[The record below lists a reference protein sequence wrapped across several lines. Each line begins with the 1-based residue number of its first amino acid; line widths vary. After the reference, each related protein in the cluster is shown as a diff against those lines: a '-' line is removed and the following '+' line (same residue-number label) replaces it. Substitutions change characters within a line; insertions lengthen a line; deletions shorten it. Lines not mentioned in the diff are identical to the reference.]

1 MTKLPHPTP
10 LNNLFIGPELAA
22 HTAQLSSKI
31 SAKISE
37 LNNTLHDTD
46 EAYKT
51 ARMFD
56 NLKLD
61 EMEASLPDRY
71 LRLSPEERLALAQ
84 KEGIKLHN
92 LNPKRDANYTER
104 ERLKDL
110 HGGWGKDVVAL
121 ANEKKRIESE
131 RDELSKLAAA
141 FTTALRAPLIINATD
156 LDLKDQKILA
166 VYEGSPFH
174 PHGHQELTSADIRLV
189 VEYLKVKIDFE
200 LTEN

>member
-31 SAKISE
+31 TSKISE

-61 EMEASLPDRY
+61 EMEASLPERY
-71 LRLSPEERLALAQ
+71 LRLTPEERVALAQ

-131 RDELSKLAAA
+131 RDEYSKLAAA
-141 FTTALRAPLIINATD
+141 FTAALRAPRIVDATG
-156 LDLKDQKILA
+156 LDLQDSRILA
-166 VYEGSPFH
+166 IYEGNPFW
-174 PHGHQELTSADIRLV
+174 PQNRRDLKSTDPRLALELIKAKIEID
-189 VEYLKVKIDFE
+189 VEK
-200 LTEN
+200 